1 MYVCLTLYV
10 VYCPDRNC
18 KRGEPR
24 EIPASLPIQISLPI
38 TTNVMKLDKLVYHL
52 LPSIFIIVQPQPAN
66 HLPQRPITS
75 CTLTHTACELPLV
88 LHYP

>member
-52 LPSIFIIVQPQPAN
+52 LPSIFIIVQP
-66 HLPQRPITS
+66 HLQTTFLKDQLLVVHSHTQRVNY
-75 CTLTHTACELPLV
+75 L
-88 LHYP
+88 